1 MDGTDW
7 DLLYLCFLFCGGGVF
22 FFPAVE
28 ALRMRH
34 HAVVVV
40 TSSRRRRRRRSFS
53 FAFVSR
59 RRRRRLLYT
68 ILPPRPGP
76 CARSLLV
83 HPLDLRRRPPM
94 TEAHATWCDVVRFM
108 KRDPSFL
115 SGSEKLEIEF

>member
-53 FAFVSR
+53 FAFVS